1 MKAPTVL
8 STPSRKTPRTNRQL
22 GIQRSDLPLAGA
34 GAVEETALAP
44 EAASLE
50 RSAVDRLRPLPGF
63 LPAPETLLRDCRPA
77 LATWVSLLPT
87 GRLGPLPLVPSAT
100 RSSFRLMS
108 WR

>member
-1 MKAPTVL
+1 M
-8 STPSRKTPRTNRQL
+8 
-22 GIQRSDLPLAGA
+22 DLPLAGA
-34 GAVEETALAP
+34 GVVEERRLRP

-87 GRLGPLPLVPSAT
+87 GGWVRSHSCLLPRAP
-100 RSSFRLMS
+100 RFG
-108 WR
+108 